1 LAYRAGIEIP
11 AIFIGLKASKFIAKI
26 KTGDLTLKSP
36 ISPFD
41 RTLEG
46 YLEPSL

>member
-1 LAYRAGIEIP
+1 MLIVT
-11 AIFIGLKASKFIAKI
+11 I
-26 KTGDLTLKSP
+26 KTGDLTLKSS

-46 YLEPSL
+46 YLEPSLLRDGGSIRIFL